1 MSAKPDALG
10 ELHALLAE
18 VMQEELRWYR
28 NQDPPVPVS
37 ASVLAAVAKFLKDN
51 SITCDPVDD
60 AAIQELREE
69 FQRQS
74 RERRGGAIAAIE
86 LAKDDLE
93 ALYPLN

>member
-1 MSAKPDALG
+1 MAAKPDALG

-28 NQDPPVPVS
+28 QQDPPVPIP
-37 ASVLAAVAKFLKDN
+37 ASVMAAVAKFLKDN

-74 RERRGGAIAAIE
+74 QARRSGAISSIE